1 MSLLVRLLSA
11 LPLRLL
17 QALGAAL
24 GWLAYGFSATY
35 RRHLRENLA
44 LAYPGKP
51 VSALR
56 HAAAGHAGC
65 QALEPLWIWHRPQE
79 QAHQSVAQVSG
90 WELVQAARGRGEG
103 IIFFTPHL
111 GCFEI
116 TAQYLAKDAPIT
128 VLYRPPRQQW
138 LQPLIEAGRGR
149 GNVKLA
155 RADVGGVRLL
165 MRALKHGEA
174 IGLLPDQVPGKG
186 EGAWVEFF
194 GKPAYTMT
202 LGARLS
208 EVRDVS
214 VLFVFGERLPGG
226 RGFHVHFV
234 APPLPITGTVE
245 ERAAAIN
252 RCIEELIRRC
262 PEQYLWGYNRYK
274 RPAGAPAPAD
284 GG

>member
-1 MSLLVRLLSA
+1 MPLLVRLLSA

-24 GWLAYGFSATY
+24 GWLAYGSSATY

-56 HAAAGHAGC
+56 HAAAGHAGR

-79 QAHQSVAQVSG
+79 QALESVAQVSG

-103 IIFFTPHL
+103 VIFFTPHL

-208 EVRDVS
+208 EVRGVS

-226 RGFHVHFV
+226 RGFHVRFV
-234 APPLPITGTVE
+234 APPLPISGTVE